1 MRKTIPAGRQ
11 RAETSVA
18 PTGFKP
24 EDNGYENDIIAR
36 QNKGHF
42 QTQKNPLP
50 ERVLRNRRM
59 DGDPDWIKDYFLTFI
74 PSTR

>member
-1 MRKTIPAGRQ
+1 MVLKMRKTIPAGRQ
-11 RAETSVA
+11 RVETSVV

-36 QNKGHF
+36 QTEGHF

-50 ERVLRNRRM
+50 ERVLRNRRT
-59 DGDPDWIKDYFLTFI
+59 DGDPVRIQT
-74 PSTR
+74 